1 MGTKNTLLDL
11 NDHLFMQIERLNDDD
26 LTGSQL
32 AEEVERARAMT
43 GLASQIVGT
52 AGLMLK
58 AVQINSDME
67 TEGSVPRILIGDKKK
82 GENDGKV

>member
-26 LTGSQL
+26 LTGGQL
-32 AEEVERARAMT
+32 VDEVKRAQAMT
-43 GLASQIVGT
+43 GLASQIIGS

-58 AVQINSDME
+58 AVQVNSCIE
-67 TEGSVPRILIGDKKK
+67 TEGTVPRLLIGDKKK
-82 GENDGKV
+82 GGIDD

>member
-26 LTGSQL
+26 LTGIQL

-58 AVQINSDME
+58 E
-67 TEGSVPRILIGDKKK
+67 IGRAH
-82 GENDGKV
+82 V

>member
-82 GENDGKV
+82 GGIDD

>member
-26 LTGSQL
+26 LTGGQL
-32 AEEVERARAMT
+32 VDEVKRAQAMA
-43 GLASQIVGT
+43 GLASQIIGS

-58 AVQINSDME
+58 AVQVNSGIE
-67 TEGSVPRILIGDKKK
+67 TEGTVPRILIGDKKK
-82 GENDGKV
+82 GGIDD

>member
-11 NDHLFMQIERLNDDD
+11 NDHLFMQLERLNDDD
-26 LTGSQL
+26 LTGEQL
-32 AEEVERARAMT
+32 AGEVERARAMT

-58 AVQINSDME
+58 AVQINSGIE
-67 TEGSVPRILIGDKKK
+67 TEGAVPRILIGDKKK
-82 GENDGKV
+82 GENND

>member
-32 AEEVERARAMT
+32 AEEVERSRAMT

-52 AGLMLK
+52 AGLLLK
-58 AVQINSDME
+58 AVQVNSGIE
-67 TEGSVPRILIGDKKK
+67 TEGRVPRVLIGDKKK
-82 GENDGKV
+82 GENDE

>member
-26 LTGSQL
+26 LTGGQL
-32 AEEVERARAMT
+32 VDEVKRAQAMT
-43 GLASQIVGT
+43 GLASQIIGS

-58 AVQINSDME
+58 AVQVNSDIE
-67 TEGSVPRILIGDKKK
+67 TEGTVPRLLIGDKKK
-82 GENDGKV
+82 GGIDD

>member
-52 AGLMLK
+52 ASLMLK

-82 GENDGKV
+82 GENDD

>member
-58 AVQINSDME
+58 AVQINSDIE

-82 GENDGKV
+82 GENDD

>member
-11 NDHLFMQIERLNDDD
+11 NDHLFMQIERLNDND

-82 GENDGKV
+82 GENDD

>member
-26 LTGSQL
+26 LTGGQL
-32 AEEVERARAMT
+32 VDEVKRAQAMT

-82 GENDGKV
+82 GGIDD

>member
-26 LTGSQL
+26 LTGGQL
-32 AEEVERARAMT
+32 VDEVKRAQAMT
-43 GLASQIVGT
+43 GLASQIIGS

-58 AVQINSDME
+58 AVQVNSGIE
-67 TEGSVPRILIGDKKK
+67 TEGRVPRVLIGDKKK
-82 GENDGKV
+82 GENDD

>member
-26 LTGSQL
+26 LTGGQL
-32 AEEVERARAMT
+32 VDEVKRAQAMT
-43 GLASQIVGT
+43 GLASQIIGS

-58 AVQINSDME
+58 AVQINSDIE
-67 TEGSVPRILIGDKKK
+67 TEGRVPRVLIGDKKK
-82 GENDGKV
+82 GALDD

>member
-1 MGTKNTLLDL
+1 
-11 NDHLFMQIERLNDDD
+11 MQIERLNDDD

-82 GENDGKV
+82 GENDD

>member
-26 LTGSQL
+26 LTGGQL
-32 AEEVERARAMT
+32 VDEVKRAQAMT
-43 GLASQIVGT
+43 GLASQIIGS

-58 AVQINSDME
+58 AVQVNSDIE
-67 TEGSVPRILIGDKKK
+67 TEGTVPRLLIGDKKK
-82 GENDGKV
+82 GENDD

>member
-82 GENDGKV
+82 GENDD

>member
-26 LTGSQL
+26 LTGGQL
-32 AEEVERARAMT
+32 VDEVKRAQAMT

-82 GENDGKV
+82 GENDD

>member
-58 AVQINSDME
+58 AVQVNSDIE
-67 TEGSVPRILIGDKKK
+67 SEGRVPRILIGDKKK
-82 GENDGKV
+82 GGIDD

>member
-58 AVQINSDME
+58 AVQVNSDIE
-67 TEGSVPRILIGDKKK
+67 SEGRVPRILIGDKKK
-82 GENDGKV
+82 GENDD

>member
-58 AVQINSDME
+58 AVQINSDKE
-67 TEGSVPRILIGDKKK
+67 TEGSVPRILVGDKKK
-82 GENDGKV
+82 GGIDD